1 MTSTRPQYFG
11 FTKLLVTDLEAS
23 AAFYTA
29 VCDLQELARVES
41 TIGGRPISEIMYQ
54 PTGEGAGMFVLLQFT
69 DQPAPGSEE
78 VILGFQ
84 TTDVEAFIE
93 RALAAGGSLVEPVKD
108 MPEHG
113 VRVGFVADN
122 EGHLIEVVEL
132 LEAAA

>member
-1 MTSTRPQYFG
+1 MATSQSQHFG
-11 FTKLLVTDLEAS
+11 FTKLLVADLEAS
-23 AAFYTA
+23 AAFYTE
-29 VCDLQELARVES
+29 VCALQELARVES
-41 TIGGRPISEIMYQ
+41 SIGGRPIKEIMYQ

-69 DQPAPGSEE
+69 DQSAPGRDE

-84 TTDVEAFIE
+84 TTDVGAFIE

-108 MPEHG
+108 MQEHG

-132 LEAAA
+132 LEQPA